1 MYTENMSEFL
11 NGKLNHLI
19 EKIERGELMVGYSVT
34 GRVKSVKQPWGGYI
48 RPKQFSV
55 TTIGEGQEGL
65 SPYESVHASLMG
77 MAVDYLTRFM
87 LGAKA
92 EDAFTISMKGALI
105 IRGSRKAEK
114 LLAKIRG
121 LDDESITCA
130 IKLAGYDVCY
140 RSSPL
145 AYKSVDWILVDKST
159 IGNVRIMVERSLKF
173 VEEYGPIILE
183 GFTFEGGYTDIVQ
196 AGDGDFITE
205 DTLWDFKV
213 TSASITTRHTLQLL
227 MYWRMGLRSVHPEF
241 EKIEY
246 LGIYNPRLNRV
257 YRLFVKDVPEEVIHT
272 VERDIIGYAD

>member
-1 MYTENMSEFL
+1 
-11 NGKLNHLI
+11 
-19 EKIERGELMVGYSVT
+19 
-34 GRVKSVKQPWGGYI
+34 
-48 RPKQFSV
+48 
-55 TTIGEGQEGL
+55 
-65 SPYESVHASLMG
+65 
-77 MAVDYLTRFM
+77 
-87 LGAKA
+87 
-92 EDAFTISMKGALI
+92 
-105 IRGSRKAEK
+105 
-114 LLAKIRG
+114 
-121 LDDESITCA
+121 
-130 IKLAGYDVCY
+130 
-140 RSSPL
+140 
-145 AYKSVDWILVDKST
+145 
-159 IGNVRIMVERSLKF
+159 MVERSLKF

-272 VERDIIGYAD
+272 VE

>member
-1 MYTENMSEFL
+1 
-11 NGKLNHLI
+11 
-19 EKIERGELMVGYSVT
+19 
-34 GRVKSVKQPWGGYI
+34 
-48 RPKQFSV
+48 
-55 TTIGEGQEGL
+55 
-65 SPYESVHASLMG
+65 
-77 MAVDYLTRFM
+77 
-87 LGAKA
+87 
-92 EDAFTISMKGALI
+92 
-105 IRGSRKAEK
+105 
-114 LLAKIRG
+114 
-121 LDDESITCA
+121 
-130 IKLAGYDVCY
+130 
-140 RSSPL
+140 
-145 AYKSVDWILVDKST
+145 
-159 IGNVRIMVERSLKF
+159 MVERSLKF

-205 DTLWDFKV
+205 V

>member
-1 MYTENMSEFL
+1 
-11 NGKLNHLI
+11 
-19 EKIERGELMVGYSVT
+19 
-34 GRVKSVKQPWGGYI
+34 
-48 RPKQFSV
+48 
-55 TTIGEGQEGL
+55 
-65 SPYESVHASLMG
+65 
-77 MAVDYLTRFM
+77 
-87 LGAKA
+87 
-92 EDAFTISMKGALI
+92 
-105 IRGSRKAEK
+105 
-114 LLAKIRG
+114 
-121 LDDESITCA
+121 
-130 IKLAGYDVCY
+130 
-140 RSSPL
+140 
-145 AYKSVDWILVDKST
+145 
-159 IGNVRIMVERSLKF
+159 MVERSLKF